1 MWTFM
6 MWKSMPKQEWAFTCL
21 KVIGVWIITGRMAE
35 KRQATE
41 HSNIFEEK
49 GEMIDIKICHSL

>member
-1 MWTFM
+1 
-6 MWKSMPKQEWAFTCL
+6 
-21 KVIGVWIITGRMAE
+21 MAE

-41 HSNIFEEK
+41 HSNILEEK